1 MKPIARGYR
10 VIIELPAVEKVTAAG
25 IILRE
30 STLDREEI
38 TCTTGTIVDIGEFAF
53 KEYPVAW
60 YKIGETVIFAEHSG
74 RLWKDNETGK
84 SYRIV
89 NDLDILAAA
98 E

>member
-10 VIIELPAVEKVTAAG
+10 VIIELPPIEKVTQGG

-30 STLDREEI
+30 SVLDREEI
-38 TCTTGTIVDIGEFAF
+38 TCTTGTIVDIGEFAYREF
-53 KEYPVAW
+53 PVAW
-60 YKIGETVIFAEHSG
+60 YKVGETVIFAEHSG
-74 RLWKDNETGK
+74 RLWKDSETGK

-89 NDLDILAAA
+89 NDLDILAFA